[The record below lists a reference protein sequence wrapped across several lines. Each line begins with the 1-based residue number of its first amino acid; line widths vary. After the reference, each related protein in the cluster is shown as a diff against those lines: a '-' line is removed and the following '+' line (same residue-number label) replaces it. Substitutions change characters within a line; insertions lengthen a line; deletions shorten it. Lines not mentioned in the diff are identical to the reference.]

1 MGCLSDKTLKVDE
14 DNTRKENQDPNV
26 IQNLEEDR
34 EKEKEKIKQEQELKD
49 QKEKEELERIRKE
62 QELKDQKEKEE
73 LERIRKEQ
81 ELKELKEKEEKE
93 RLEKELKEKEEKE
106 RLEKEKK
113 EKEEDKPNSKDT
125 DEQSGNEER
134 SHNSTIPSD
143 PGKYLDIHLSIKKN
157 NIYVPDK
164 NSLERFQRD
173 GLKRHN
179 YYRKYHQAGP
189 MELTQKLNEYAQKYA
204 ETLAAKDIM
213 QHSTHDA
220 REKIYGDW
228 TGENL
233 YYYWSSESDSPING
247 AAAVDSWYDEIKD
260 YDFKKGKS
268 KNGGVVGHFT
278 QLVWR
283 DSTQLGIGVA
293 KSAKNSIYVVAN
305 YHPGG
310 NFNSNELNNVFPE
323 STEPYTGQAPPAAN
337 TQTNNEATT
346 NEESGK
352 EEKSHNSTI
361 PSDPELYLSIPLNAK
376 KNNIF
381 VPDAKNLERFQKDGL
396 KRHNYYRK
404 YHNAPPMELTQK
416 LNEYA
421 QKYAETLA
429 AKDIMQHST
438 HDAREKIYGD
448 WTGENLYYFWS
459 SDKNITLNGA
469 AAVDSWYDEIKDY
482 DFKKGKS
489 KNGGVVGHFTQL
501 VWKDSTQLGIGVA
514 KSAKNSIYV
523 VANYHPGGNFN
534 SNELNNVFPAKV

>member
-14 DNTRKENQDPNV
+14 DNARKENQDPNV

-34 EKEKEKIKQEQELKD
+34 EKEKEKIKQ
-49 QKEKEELERIRKE
+49 E

-233 YYYWSSESDSPING
+233 YYFWSSDKNITLNG

-260 YDFKKGKS
+260 YDFKSGKS

-310 NFNSNELNNVFPE
+310 NFNSNELNNVFP
-323 STEPYTGQAPPAAN
+323 
-337 TQTNNEATT
+337 
-346 NEESGK
+346 
-352 EEKSHNSTI
+352 
-361 PSDPELYLSIPLNAK
+361 
-376 KNNIF
+376 
-381 VPDAKNLERFQKDGL
+381 
-396 KRHNYYRK
+396 
-404 YHNAPPMELTQK
+404 
-416 LNEYA
+416 
-421 QKYAETLA
+421 
-429 AKDIMQHST
+429 
-438 HDAREKIYGD
+438 
-448 WTGENLYYFWS
+448 
-459 SDKNITLNGA
+459 
-469 AAVDSWYDEIKDY
+469 
-482 DFKKGKS
+482 
-489 KNGGVVGHFTQL
+489 
-501 VWKDSTQLGIGVA
+501 
-514 KSAKNSIYV
+514 
-523 VANYHPGGNFN
+523 
-534 SNELNNVFPAKV
+534 AKV